1 MRKITFFFFL
11 LFSTLA
17 FAQFTPNDV
26 KYYVGTGTNTAY
38 LVVDFK
44 DGTDDRSYA
53 WGIRFDA
60 SNPINGTDML
70 ELLSQEE
77 PNFTY
82 EQSGGF
88 LDQIA
93 FNSHDSYEM
102 ENDYWSLWSSLDGN
116 SWSMSGWMSSDLED
130 GRWYGASYGFGMAV
144 PGPDAPITPI
154 PAYSSLWLSHSYLTN
169 WIGSGSNESLVII
182 DFGTDTNETP
192 DSYVFGIK
200 YNGTITA
207 EQALDAIQTTFPS
220 FTYNVQG
227 NTIDGITL
235 ANHNISN
242 SSSNLYTGTDLS
254 NWTTVDD
261 FTTINLNA
269 NEWLGISFGTRRPFI
284 PQDGNAVLSTNKI
297 HNLKYTVYPNPSSD
311 YISVQLDEEIQN
323 VSIYTLSGSKVLN
336 STTKLID
343 ISQLSNGVY
352 MLEVTTHSG
361 KGIQKIIKN

>member
-1 MRKITFFFFL
+1 MRKITLIFFL
-11 LFSTLA
+11 LLSA
-17 FAQFTPNDV
+17 ISFAQFSANDV
-26 KYYVGTGTNTAY
+26 KYFVGTGNNTAY

-77 PNFTY
+77 PNFSY

-102 ENDYWSLWSSLDGN
+102 EYDYWSLWSSLDGN

-154 PAYSSLWLSHSYLTN
+154 PAYSSLWLSHSDITN

-182 DFGTDTNETP
+182 DFGTDTNGAP

-200 YNGTITA
+200 YNGSITA
-207 EQALDAIQTTFPS
+207 ENALELISNEFPS
-220 FTYNVQG
+220 FSYTLQG
-227 NTIDGITL
+227 QNIEGITL
-235 ANHNISN
+235 NNN
-242 SSSNLYTGTDLS
+242 SITNTPAITYKGTDLS
-254 NWTTVDD
+254 NWVTQSD
-261 FTTINLNA
+261 FLSTDLN
-269 NEWLGISFGTRRPFI
+269 NEEWLGLSFGSRRPFI
-284 PQDGNAVLSTNKI
+284 PQDGIAYLGNKNYKEI
-297 HNLKYTVYPNPSSD
+297 EFKVYPNPTSN
-311 YISVQLDEEIQN
+311 YITIELDEEIN
-323 VSIYTLSGSKVLN
+323 EVLLYTTSGSQIMSSTSKELN
-336 STTKLID
+336 ITHLP
-343 ISQLSNGVY
+343 NGVY
-352 MLEVTTHSG
+352 LMKVATNT
-361 KGIQKIIKN
+361 GIGFIKIIKK